1 MYLSKDKATINI
13 LNELINSLDTEKK
26 KLIKNGTDFLI

>member
-1 MYLSKDKATINI
+1 MYLSKDKATVNI